1 MKTNLDFELYLY
13 QMELNFEKLQEGMW
27 LIQDEAEQLDNI
39 LVVHQP
45 PIVLFRVK
53 LMELQDV
60 PEGQHSAFFKRLLE
74 INGELNHGS
83 FALEGDNVVVN
94 DTLQAENLDFNEFQ
108 ASIDD
113 IIFAVMEYHPELSAY
128 RQTDNVVNGQ
138 SLEQA
143 PQ

>member
-53 LMELQDV
+53 LMELQEV
-60 PEGQHSAFFKRLLE
+60 PAARHREFFQRLLE

-113 IIFAVMEYHPELSAY
+113 IIFAVMEYHPELTAY
-128 RQTDNVVNGQ
+128 RQVNSDAAEQ
-138 SLEQA
+138 SVEQTTN
-143 PQ
+143 